1 MKFTE
6 AQLQYHAHFIEL
18 LGGEITEVFVNR
30 RTVSRGD
37 MPSVYEDFEDS
48 GQLFIARG
56 QVVMR
61 AADTYQL
68 QSLDE
73 VRLLVAD
80 MVLRVLSLRR
90 SKAVEGYANITA
102 ESWHFTAVIVP
113 SALQLERLPV
123 VDLSA
128 LPEVVEGRKEL
139 LDQDLIA
146 FLQTLNDS
154 LKD

>member
-90 SKAVEGYANITA
+90 SKAVDGYANVTA
-102 ESWHFTAVIVP
+102 EAWLFTAVIVP
-113 SALQLERLPV
+113 TELQLERLPV
-123 VDLSA
+123 VDPHV
-128 LPEVVEGRKEL
+128 LPEEIEHRKDP

-154 LKD
+154 LRD

>member
-1 MKFTE
+1 MKFTD

-18 LGGEITEVFVNR
+18 LGGEITEVFMNR

-37 MPSVYEDFEDS
+37 MPSAYEDFEDS
-48 GQLFIARG
+48 GQLFVAKG
-56 QVVMR
+56 EVVLR

-80 MVLRVLSLRR
+80 MVLRVLSLHR
-90 SKAVEGYANITA
+90 SKAVEGYANVTA
-102 ESWHFTAVIVP
+102 EAWHFTAVIVP
-113 SALQLERLPV
+113 TAFQLERLPV

-128 LPEVVEGRKEL
+128 APEEIARPKDP

>member
-1 MKFTE
+1 MKFTN

-30 RTVSRGD
+30 RAVSRGD
-37 MPSVYEDFEDS
+37 MPSAYADFEDS
-48 GQLFIARG
+48 GQLFVARG

-90 SKAVEGYANITA
+90 FKAVEGYANDTA
-102 ESWHFTAVIVP
+102 EAWHFTAVIVP
-113 SALQLERLPV
+113 TPFQLERLPV

-128 LPEVVEGRKEL
+128 LPVVEDRKVL
-139 LDQDLIA
+139 LDQELIA

>member
-1 MKFTE
+1 MKFTD
-6 AQLQYHAHFIEL
+6 AQLQYHAHFIQL

-37 MPSVYEDFEDS
+37 MPSVYADFEDS
-48 GQLFIARG
+48 GQLFVAKG

-90 SKAVEGYANITA
+90 SKAVDGFKDVTA
-102 ESWHFTAVIVP
+102 EAWLFTAVVIP
-113 SALQLERLPV
+113 TALQLERLPI
-123 VDLSA
+123 VDSRA
-128 LPEVVEGRKEL
+128 FPEEIARPKDP
-139 LDQDLIA
+139 LDQELIA